1 MKVHRW
7 KKTITALAAAVSLA
21 LALGAAWSQAATTL
35 VESTKVSAR
44 LGASDLS
51 RLPLTDSH
59 LTNHEKDNL
68 AVVLRAYHAGE
79 GDVQDAKGFMD
90 LFAEDG
96 VLNGIGGVEGQTS
109 LRGTQLSGLIVFL
122 SQFLPDIHRELKQI
136 TVNGDVV
143 AIELSIQGTFLGPFE
158 TPAGVIQPT
167 GAKVDFPTADFW
179 YLRNGKVE
187 VFDCHIA
194 FTTLFAQLGI
204 LPDYASAVEAQ
215 AAVR

>member
-1 MKVHRW
+1 MTV
-7 KKTITALAAAVSLA
+7 TTDTEALV
-21 LALGAAWSQAATTL
+21 
-35 VESTKVSAR
+35 R
-44 LGASDLS
+44 
-51 RLPLTDSH
+51 
-59 LTNHEKDNL
+59 
-68 AVVLRAYHAGE
+68 RAYHLAE
-79 GDVQDAKGFMD
+79 GDALDVQGFTD

-109 LRGTQLSGLIVFL
+109 LRDEQLGGLILFL
-122 SQFLPDIHRELKQI
+122 GRFLPDVHRELKQI

-143 AIELSIQGTFLGPFE
+143 SIEVSIRGTFLGPFE

-167 GAKVDFPTADFW
+167 GAKVEFPTADFW

-204 LPDYASAVEAQ
+204 LPDYASAV
-215 AAVR
+215 AASAPKR

>member
-1 MKVHRW
+1 MTV
-7 KKTITALAAAVSLA
+7 TTGTEALV
-21 LALGAAWSQAATTL
+21 
-35 VESTKVSAR
+35 R
-44 LGASDLS
+44 
-51 RLPLTDSH
+51 
-59 LTNHEKDNL
+59 
-68 AVVLRAYHAGE
+68 RAYHLAE
-79 GDVQDAKGFMD
+79 GDVLGVQGLID

-96 VLNGIGGVEGQTS
+96 VLNGIGGVSGQES
-109 LRGTQLSGLIVFL
+109 YRGEQLGDVVVWMGKLF
-122 SQFLPDIHRELKQI
+122 PDVHRELHR
-136 TVNGDVV
+136 VNVFRDVV

-187 VFDCHIA
+187 TFNCHIA

-204 LPDYASAVEAQ
+204 LPDYASAVGAQ